1 MKTTIF
7 PPHNFHSRLINR
19 LPGVY
24 YIVRYTDH
32 WEVISA
38 TEQATSLLGYTPE
51 EIYIMSCNFF
61 ERIIHPEDFARL
73 HEQKSNSFQEGKLFV
88 TEYRVYDKFK
98 SLKYVRDQYTCFKDT
113 DGTWLMEGYLSE
125 VLQGSI
131 RDRLIQ
137 QLRAYRDAVDV
148 NMISSI
154 TDTKGKIVYANEN
167 FCKIS
172 KYPMWELVGKNHRIV
187 NSGHHT
193 REFFE
198 TLWNTISQG
207 KLWQGEILNKAKD
220 GTLYW
225 VDTVIIPIFDEERK
239 IANYLSLRMPID
251 DRKDAEVHRQKYIH
265 LLEKI
270 AFIVAHDVRGPLC
283 SILGLASTLQLPDN
297 TPEETE
303 KAIRFLGDAARRL
316 NEITQKLS
324 LFVYEHEIEMKVKS
338 YKE

>member
-1 MKTTIF
+1 MNTSIF
-7 PPHNFHSRLINR
+7 PPPDFRSKLIQQ

-24 YIVRYTDH
+24 YMVQYTDH

-38 TEQATSLLGYTPE
+38 TEQTSELLGFTPR

-61 ERIIHPEDFARL
+61 ERVIHPEDFTMVSERK
-73 HEQKSNSFQEGKLFV
+73 QNSFEEGKLFV
-88 TEYRVYDKFK
+88 LEYRIYDKFK
-98 SLKYVRDQYTCFKDT
+98 SLKYVRDQYTCFKSS

-125 VLQGSI
+125 IAQTGI

-167 FCKIS
+167 FCRIS
-172 KYPMWELVGKNHRIV
+172 KYTMWELVGKNHRIV
-187 NSGHHT
+187 NSGHHSS
-193 REFFE
+193 EFFAD
-198 TLWNTISQG
+198 LWNTISDG

-225 VDTVIIPIFDEERK
+225 VDTVIIPIFDESRK
-239 IANYLSLRMPID
+239 IVNYLSLRMPID
-251 DRKDAEVHRQKYIH
+251 DRKDAEAHRKNYVH

-270 AFIVAHDVRGPLC
+270 AFIVAHEVRGPLC
-283 SILGLASTLQLPDN
+283 SILGLVNLLVLPDN
-297 TPEETE
+297 TPEQTAM
-303 KAIRFLGDAARRL
+303 AIGYLKGSADQL
-316 NEITQKLS
+316 NAITQKLS
-324 LFVYEHEIEMKVKS
+324 RFVWENEIELKVNA

>member
-1 MKTTIF
+1 MKNILF
-7 PPHNFHSRLINR
+7 PPHDFHSRLIKQ

-24 YIVRYTDH
+24 YVVRYTDH

-38 TEQATSLLGYTPE
+38 TEQTTGLLGYTPE
-51 EIYIMSCNFF
+51 EIYVMSCNFF
-61 ERIIHPEDFARL
+61 EQVIHPEDFTAL
-73 HEQKSNSFQEGKLFV
+73 NEQKNKSFEEEKLFV
-88 TEYRVYDKFK
+88 AEYRVYDKFR
-98 SLKYVRDQYTCFKDT
+98 SVKYVRDQYTCFKDG
-113 DGTWLMEGYLSE
+113 DGAWLMEGYLSE
-125 VLQGSI
+125 IVQTGI

-137 QLRAYRDAVDV
+137 QLHAYRDAVDV

-154 TDTKGKIVYANEN
+154 TDTKGKIVYANKN

-172 KYPMWELVGKNHRIV
+172 KYQMWELVGKNHRIV
-187 NSGHHT
+187 NSGHHP

-198 TLWNTISQG
+198 GLWNIISQG

-225 VDTVIIPIFDEERK
+225 VDTVIIPIFDENKK

-251 DRKDAEVHRQKYIH
+251 DRKDAEAHRQNYIH

-283 SILGLASTLQLPDN
+283 SILGLTTTLQLPGN
-297 TPEETE
+297 TPEEI
-303 KAIRFLGDAARRL
+303 KNAIRYLNDAALQL
-316 NEITQKLS
+316 NDITQQLS
-324 LFVYEHEIEMKVKS
+324 RFVYEHEIEMKVKT